1 MNYRSDDTVDA
12 RQQLKDDGDLDNTE
26 KFIRTSS
33 KIISLTTDIK
43 LALGNNRFVCYNL
56 YQGKMKFHIRQFE
69 TLHVDV
75 LIPSK
80 QGLCMSL
87 DCFTQFLTKISEIDE
102 RVTDLM
108 AKRWVD
114 SEIYIDENVIAS
126 IRTGFDGVYLRKVQ
140 VGNLKVNRA
149 STGIALRL
157 QEWDLLKICLKELF
171 EMKPELRMHREWT
184 SKIAV
189 LSKFGR
195 WELLYWLFY
204 RIIDIQN
211 LR

>member
-33 KIISLTTDIK
+33 KIISQIFTDIK

-87 DCFTQFLTKISEIDE
+87 DCFTQFLNKDF
-102 RVTDLM
+102 RN
-108 AKRWVD
+108 RW
-114 SEIYIDENVIAS
+114 A
-126 IRTGFDGVYLRKVQ
+126 
-140 VGNLKVNRA
+140 
-149 STGIALRL
+149 
-157 QEWDLLKICLKELF
+157 C
-171 EMKPELRMHREWT
+171 KP
-184 SKIAV
+184 I
-189 LSKFGR
+189 
-195 WELLYWLFY
+195 
-204 RIIDIQN
+204 
-211 LR
+211 